1 MPGALGA
8 GLCGMHQVH
17 DNYLRNVTE
26 NGIFVTERV
35 DRYAMESSKPH
46 SILSQTYIH
55 ATYGEQ

>member
-17 DNYLRNVTE
+17 DKYVRNVTE

-35 DRYAMESSKPH
+35 DRYDMESTKPQCK
-46 SILSQTYIH
+46 LSQTYVDT
-55 ATYGEQ
+55 TYCEQ